1 MWCRNSIFESW
12 FASSSL
18 VESGIKNFF
27 STRALWRHAK
37 CIFKTRKTAI
47 LLLLDCAVVW
57 KLAGVIWIAQEKLSN
72 LSGKR
77 ASQATLTFV
86 QYILHVMEASPFGW
100 ILKEL
105 GLTMQCTKWS
115 PVWLMLAIWLSA
127 QLQVWFCKYL
137 LTSLSQGGTS
147 DILSWINSTWPKL
160 LPKVL

>member
-1 MWCRNSIFESW
+1 MWCRNSTFESW
-12 FASSSL
+12 FPSSSL
-18 VESGIKNFF
+18 VESGIKKIFRHVRYDVTQSAF
-27 STRALWRHAK
+27 LKFERLRFCYSSTVQWSESWQVWFGALRRS
-37 CIFKTRKTAI
+37 CLTCQVSV
-47 LLLLDCAVVW
+47 LV
-57 KLAGVIWIAQEKLSN
+57 KLRWHLC
-72 LSGKR
+72 
-77 ASQATLTFV
+77 

-147 DILSWINSTWPKL
+147 DIQSWINSTWPKL
-160 LPKVL
+160 LL